1 MKKRG
6 MKYFSDVILALL
18 EAAND
23 KDETVR
29 KSVSDSLQKLG
40 LKQSQKVLQVS
51 HGYLKVHN
59 KVKKWKRFKLRRKI
73 TNFCSYLCPIEL
85 TFFKR

>member
-59 KVKKWKRFKLRRKI
+59 KVKKYGKGLRYVVK
-73 TNFCSYLCPIEL
+73 
-85 TFFKR
+85 